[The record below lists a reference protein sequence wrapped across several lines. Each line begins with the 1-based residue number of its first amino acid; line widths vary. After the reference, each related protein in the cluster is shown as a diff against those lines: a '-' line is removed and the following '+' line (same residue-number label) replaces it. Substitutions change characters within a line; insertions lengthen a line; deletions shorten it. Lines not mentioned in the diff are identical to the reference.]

1 VSRHSAGAEPPG
13 DPVLLAGREPLPELL
28 EELGLARETE
38 LAGQLAR
45 SRGYELGER
54 LVGDVEGPAVQRGG
68 GGREP
73 IGVASPYRRSSAT
86 GDAHLTDSRPT
97 PDQRTRR
104 HPSPEQAHAA
114 NLAVAG
120 SAVFRSRATGS
131 SSRSESERGGH
142 DARQQKPEDRTQACR
157 PKEERAETPCTRQPL
172 SRHEARASAWLRETM
187 LGLAIGDCV
196 TERPD
201 GIHPGPSVSRGP
213 RRQTNASSVH
223 G

>member
-54 LVGDVEGPAVQRGG
+54 LVGDVEGPAVQRAVAG
-68 GGREP
+68 ENP
-73 IGVASPYRRSSAT
+73 SASPRPT
-86 GDAHLTDSRPT
+86 GAHPLQETHISPT

-104 HPSPEQAHAA
+104 HPSPEHAHAA
-114 NLAVAG
+114 NLAVAA

-131 SSRSESERGGH
+131 SSPSESERGGH
-142 DARQQKPEDRTQACR
+142 DARQQTPEDRTQACR

-172 SRHEARASAWLRETM
+172 SRHEARASAW
-187 LGLAIGDCV
+187 
-196 TERPD
+196 
-201 GIHPGPSVSRGP
+201 
-213 RRQTNASSVH
+213 
-223 G
+223 

>member
-86 GDAHLTDSRPT
+86 GDAHLTDSRPED
-97 PDQRTRR
+97 P
-104 HPSPEQAHAA
+104 AA
-114 NLAVAG
+114 PIAG
-120 SAVFRSRATGS
+120 TGS
-131 SSRSESERGGH
+131 RGKPGGGRVSCFPIESH
-142 DARQQKPEDRTQACR
+142 WLQQ
-157 PKEERAETPCTRQPL
+157 
-172 SRHEARASAWLRETM
+172 SLRE
-187 LGLAIGDCV
+187 
-196 TERPD
+196 
-201 GIHPGPSVSRGP
+201 
-213 RRQTNASSVH
+213 
-223 G
+223 